1 MKTINARV
9 CVMRGTLEQFQTSNI
24 VLLDGEVAY
33 IADKGKLKIG
43 NNNTPFNDLPY
54 IADNGFKGTIDSIDQ
69 LPTSGNN
76 DGDQYFLLT
85 SGQLYIYA
93 NNQWL
98 TVTAA
103 IPAATGDTLGG
114 IYSSNEDNT
123 ISVAENGIA
132 TINNITT
139 DKLIN
144 GTNTLILDGGQ
155 ITDG

>member
-1 MKTINARV
+1 
-9 CVMRGTLEQFQTSNI
+9 MRGTLEQFQTSNI

-54 IADNGFKGTIDSIDQ
+54 IADSGFKGTIDSIDQ

-85 SGQLYIYA
+85 SGQLYIYI

-98 TVTAA
+98 TISASTNIDNNTIKKNESEQIYVDSLNVNKLTQ
-103 IPAATGDTLGG
+103 TEGDTL
-114 IYSSNEDNT
+114 
-123 ISVAENGIA
+123 
-132 TINNITT
+132 
-139 DKLIN
+139 
-144 GTNTLILDGGQ
+144 ILYCGEGA
-155 ITDG
+155 

>member
-54 IADNGFKGTIDSIDQ
+54 IADSGFKGTIDSIDQ

-103 IPAATGDTLGG
+103 MPAATDAIEGVVSIDNSTIKKNGSKQIYVDSLNVNKLTQTEGDTL
-114 IYSSNEDNT
+114 
-123 ISVAENGIA
+123 
-132 TINNITT
+132 
-139 DKLIN
+139 
-144 GTNTLILDGGQ
+144 ILYCGEVN
-155 ITDG
+155 

>member
-24 VLLDGEVAY
+24 ILLEGEVAY
-33 IADKGKLKIG
+33 IADKSKLKIG
-43 NNNTPFNDLPY
+43 HDNTPFNDLPY
-54 IADNGFKGTIDSIDQ
+54 IADSGFKGTIDSIDQ

-76 DGDQYFLLT
+76 DGDQYLLLK

-98 TVTAA
+98 TVTATL
-103 IPAATGDTLGG
+103 PAASGDTLGG
-114 IYSSNEDNT
+114 IYSSNENNS

-132 TINNITT
+132 TVNNITT

-144 GTNTLILDGGQ
+144 GTDTLILDGGQ
-155 ITDG
+155 IIDG